1 MTSLL
6 HRILLEDDGVLSF
19 EWTLLS
25 TLLAIGI
32 VGGISAARDAI
43 VDELGDTAQ
52 VMLAVDQSYHIG
64 MPLRVLAHDTNS
76 SSSADSGFIDAALY
90 SDCVRPLGDL
100 PAAVL
105 GQDAFFD
112 FDS

>member
-1 MTSLL
+1 MTSLF
-6 HRILLEDDGVLSF
+6 HRISLEDDGVLSF

-52 VMLAVDQSYHIG
+52 VMLAVDQSYRIG
-64 MPLRVLAHDTNS
+64 MPLQVMAHVTS
-76 SSSADSGFIDAALY
+76 FSSSADSGFIDAALY

-100 PAAVL
+100 PPQIT

-112 FDS
+112 LDS